1 MFERRLLEAK
11 RAVKECDN
19 ELDLD
24 LVYETYKLKNW
35 WTSILI
41 FGLFYGINGEVGR
54 MLLVWFLSI
63 ITLTI
68 FGWIAI
74 YLSYNDQSK
83 YNKELET
90 EIAKR
95 RKQIQA
101 GTI

>member
-1 MFERRLLEAK
+1 MFEKRLLEAK
-11 RAVKECDN
+11 RAVKECNN

-35 WTSILI
+35 WSSILI
-41 FGLFYGINGEVGR
+41 FGLFYGLNGEVGR
-54 MLLVWFLSI
+54 MLLVWLLSI

-83 YNKELET
+83 YNRELEG
-90 EIAKR
+90 EIEKR

>member
-11 RAVKECDN
+11 RAVNECDN

-83 YNKELET
+83 YNQQLDEA
-90 EIAKR
+90 IAKR
-95 RKQIQA
+95 RKEIKSGA
-101 GTI
+101 V

>member
-11 RAVKECDN
+11 RAVNECDN
-19 ELDLD
+19 ESDLD

-83 YNKELET
+83 YNRVLEGEIEKRKKE
-90 EIAKR
+90 IR
-95 RKQIQA
+95 A
-101 GTI
+101 GSV

>member
-1 MFERRLLEAK
+1 MFEKRLLEAK

-24 LVYETYKLKNW
+24 LVHETYKLKNW

-83 YNKELET
+83 YNQQLDKAIE
-90 EIAKR
+90 KR
-95 RKQIQA
+95 RKEIKSGA
-101 GTI
+101 I

>member
-1 MFERRLLEAK
+1 MFEKRLLEAK
-11 RAVKECDN
+11 RAVRDCDN
-19 ELDLD
+19 ELDLE
-24 LVYETYKLKNW
+24 LVHETYRLKNW
-35 WTSILI
+35 WTSIFI

>member
-1 MFERRLLEAK
+1 MFEKRLLEAK

-24 LVYETYKLKNW
+24 LVHETYKLKNW

-83 YNKELET
+83 YNQQLDEAIE
-90 EIAKR
+90 KR
-95 RKQIQA
+95 RKEIKSGA
-101 GTI
+101 V